1 MITESSPCIKKS
13 KLKLRPHQIKAVKSL
28 LSDNID
34 GLLVIHPTGYGKTL
48 TAVAA
53 SQCYLDSNP
62 KHSIIFIG
70 PSSLISN
77 FDKELDNY
85 GVEDKKPYK
94 LYSYQKFLQ
103 LDDEKRNR
111 LCSRGMMIV
120 DEVHNLRNLNL
131 KNPKQSKRSKSV
143 MACSRL
149 ASKRLLLSATPFVND
164 LTDFIPIINFLYGR
178 IMLYKKSSAK
188 QVRQITPYLRD
199 RIHFIELGKGNEKDY
214 PDFTERYIRIKMDPE
229 YEDDYCKAIKGFE
242 IKEDRFENPE
252 AFYNAHRRAVNKIGQ
267 GNEYFS
273 EKMEKALK
281 LIGDKK
287 TLIYSNWI
295 DFGLKPIKEI
305 LEERKIKT
313 EVFSGETSERDKK
326 KIVDNF
332 NKNKFQ
338 VLIVSKSGSEGLDL
352 KEVRNVI
359 VMDPV
364 WNYSGIEQIRGR
376 AIRYRSHSALPKRD
390 RDVTIY
396 YMILETRR
404 DDCKSGDTIVY
415 DIVKRKKGNYFELI
429 KELRKVSI

>member
-1 MITESSPCIKKS
+1 M
-13 KLKLRPHQIKAVKSL
+13 
-28 LSDNID
+28 NI
-34 GLLVIHPTGYGKTL
+34 
-48 TAVAA
+48 
-53 SQCYLDSNP
+53 
-62 KHSIIFIG
+62 
-70 PSSLISN
+70 
-77 FDKELDNY
+77 
-85 GVEDKKPYK
+85 
-94 LYSYQKFLQ
+94 
-103 LDDEKRNR
+103 
-111 LCSRGMMIV
+111 
-120 DEVHNLRNLNL
+120 
-131 KNPKQSKRSKSV
+131 
-143 MACSRL
+143 
-149 ASKRLLLSATPFVND
+149 
-164 LTDFIPIINFLYGR
+164 
-178 IMLYKKSSAK
+178 
-188 QVRQITPYLRD
+188 
-199 RIHFIELGKGNEKDY
+199 
-214 PDFTERYIRIKMDPE
+214 
-229 YEDDYCKAIKGFE
+229 
-242 IKEDRFENPE
+242 
-252 AFYNAHRRAVNKIGQ
+252 
-267 GNEYFS
+267 S
-273 EKMEKALK
+273 EKMERALK

-305 LEERKIKT
+305 LEERKIKS

-376 AIRYRSHSALPKRD
+376 AIRYRSHSSLPKKE